1 MTRPGPKLKLTSDV
15 QEKIVSLLRAGNYV
29 ETAAACAGIHK
40 DTFYDWMKRG
50 AKGEEPYAELAGAVH
65 KALADGEARDVAVIF
80 QASKEQWQAAAWRL
94 ERRFPDRWSRNDR
107 VKVDANLEVSD
118 ERLVGKLARLLSG
131 KEEAEDSAKPEPEG
145 T

>member
-1 MTRPGPKLKLTSDV
+1 MTRGPKLKLTPDV

-40 DTFYDWMKRG
+40 DTFYEWMKRG
-50 AKGEEPYAELAGAVH
+50 AKGEEPFAELAAAVH

-94 ERRFPDRWSRNDR
+94 ERRFPDKWSRNDR
-107 VKVDANLEVSD
+107 VKVDGNLEVSD

-131 KEEAEDSAKPEPEG
+131 KEEAEDPPKPEPEG
-145 T
+145 A

>member
-1 MTRPGPKLKLTSDV
+1 MTRGPKLKLTPDV

-40 DTFYDWMKRG
+40 DTFYEWMKRA
-50 AKGEEPYAELAGAVH
+50 AKGEEPFAELAAAVH

-94 ERRFPDRWSRNDR
+94 ERRFPDKWSRNDR
-107 VKVDANLEVSD
+107 VKVDGNLEVSD

-131 KEEAEDSAKPEPEG
+131 KEEAEDPAKPEPQG